1 MSTIQS
7 NFVGMTIMQ
16 RLKVTGQYE
25 AFKEAYKKNKAT
37 AIKMLEALNL
47 DQKSIEGFLKSKF

>member
-7 NFVGMTIMQ
+7 NFVGMTVMQ
-16 RLKVTGQYE
+16 ILQVTGQYE
-25 AFKEAYKKNKAT
+25 AFKSTLKKNRA
-37 AIKMLEALNL
+37 AAVRMLENYNL

>member
-7 NFVGMTIMQ
+7 NFVGMTIIQ
-16 RLKVTGQYE
+16 RLKVTGQYD
-25 AFKEAYKKNKAT
+25 AFKAALKKNKAA

>member
-25 AFKEAYKKNKAT
+25 AFKAALKKNRESAV
-37 AIKMLEALNL
+37 KMLEALNL

>member
-7 NFVGMTIMQ
+7 NYAGMSIIQ

-25 AFKEAYKKNKAT
+25 AFKKAYKKNKELG
-37 AIKMLEALNL
+37 IKMLEALNL
-47 DQKSIEGFLKSKF
+47 DQKSIERFLKSKF

>member
-16 RLKVTGQYE
+16 RLKVTGQYD
-25 AFKEAYKKNKAT
+25 AFKDALKKNRA
-37 AIKMLEALNL
+37 AAVKMLEALNL

>member
-25 AFKEAYKKNKAT
+25 AFKAALKKNRET
-37 AIKMLEALNL
+37 AIKMLESLNL
-47 DQKSIEGFLKSKF
+47 DQKSIESFLKSKF